1 MILLLNQI
9 IPYILDATLLK
20 KIKTN
25 QSVRLEMKKDNK
37 ILIEKEATKT
47 WTLLSGKIDK

>member
-1 MILLLNQI
+1 MILLFNDI

-20 KIKTN
+20 NIKTN

>member
-1 MILLLNQI
+1 MILLFNDI

-20 KIKTN
+20 NIKTN

-37 ILIEKEATKT
+37 ILTEKETTKT